1 MNPKVSVIIPVY
13 NGEDSLS
20 ISLESLLK
28 QTYSNFEVVVIDDG
42 SKDGTREVV
51 EKYVSMDSRFRYNY
65 QANGG
70 VSVARN
76 NGIKVSQ
83 GEYICFLDS
92 DDFYENSFIEK
103 MLNEIEKES
112 ADVCYCGY
120 NIVSPRGKTK
130 KRTGFKSGD
139 ILVDYVLGKVSI
151 HTTGWLIR
159 KKFISE
165 FNIKF
170 VEGVSWG
177 EDFEFFCEVLAR
189 SKKVT
194 FVKNYLTNYRVGFD
208 DNRLS
213 AFSLDKI
220 DKDFE
225 SIQRIINNTTINK
238 AIVIEKALKKYRL
251 PALLIYRLNR
261 AMENE
266 TNIGEAIILYDKY
279 KNDFN
284 VVSLNNGLRSI
295 KLIMTKLKLS
305 RLAKKINENRQDKEK
320 F

>member
-13 NGEDSLS
+13 NGEESIS
-20 ISLESLLK
+20 ISLDSLLK
-28 QTYSNFEVVVIDDG
+28 QTYSNFEVVIIDDG
-42 SKDGTREVV
+42 SKDGTGKVV

-76 NGIKVSQ
+76 NGMKVSQ

-112 ADVCYCGY
+112 SDVCYCGY

-177 EDFEFFCEVLAR
+177 EDFEFFCEVLANTA
-189 SKKVT
+189 KIT
-194 FVKNYLTNYRVGFD
+194 YVKEYLTNYRVDFEE
-208 DNRLS
+208 NRLS

-225 SIQRIINNTTINK
+225 SIQRIVNNTTINK
-238 AIVIEKALKKYRL
+238 TILIEKALKEYRL

-261 AMENE
+261 AIEDEMNMDD
-266 TNIGEAIILYDKY
+266 AIILYNKY
-279 KNDFN
+279 KNNFDAI
-284 VVSLNNGLRSI
+284 SLNNGLRSI

-305 RLAKKINENRQDKEK
+305 RLTIKTNENR
-320 F
+320 